1 MVADALVYHPA
12 LAHWLRFVA
21 TTGTYPRL
29 LYPSQT
35 FSDDGTTIISTC
47 IKSETPYVPHG
58 GSSTEPRTFSA
69 NT

>member
-29 LYPSQT
+29 LYPSQMLV
-35 FSDDGTTIISTC
+35 SEDGTSITSTC
-47 IKSETPYVPHG
+47 IRSKKTPYVPRG
-58 GSSTEPRTFSA
+58 GSSTETRIF
-69 NT
+69 